1 MRSYF
6 FALFPPA
13 RVRDQIAEIA
23 SALNQQH
30 HLKARLIRADNLH
43 LTLAFLGRVKGHDP
57 ELVKSAVASGDR
69 AQKHAF
75 ELTLDHAQTFDRR
88 SEHPLVML
96 CSEIPSALRSLHAA
110 LGDLDREYRPHFTIG
125 YTRERL
131 PKTKLPRQVVM
142 PAPAFALA
150 TRQPE
155 MRDYTQLHNW
165 TLD

>member
-6 FALFPPA
+6 FALFPPT
-13 RVRDQIAEIA
+13 RVRDQIADIA
-23 SALNQQH
+23 SALNEQH

-57 ELVKSAVASGDR
+57 ELVQRAIASGHR

-75 ELTLDHAQTFDRR
+75 ELTLDHAQTFDGH
-88 SEHPLVML
+88 SDHPLALL
-96 CSEIPSALRSLHAA
+96 CSEIPSALRSLHAS
-110 LGDLDREYRPHFTIG
+110 LGDVDREYRPHFTMG
-125 YTRERL
+125 YTCERL
-131 PKTKLPRQVVM
+131 PRTQLARTVVIT
-142 PAPAFALA
+142 ARAFAFV

-165 TLD
+165 TLN